1 MISRSDVFEMHKL
14 WNQGFSKRQIA
25 RQLQLDRETVAKYLV
40 NPDPAIKT
48 RITRK
53 SKLDPYRTMVEKIV
67 DQYTGVKAPVVLQRL
82 INEGFD
88 GEITIVRNLLRELRG
103 QMTSR
108 EPFIRFETGPG
119 EQIQVDW
126 GHFGN
131 LSYGSTRRK
140 LYALAVLEGH
150 SRMLYVHFSHSQQ
163 QSSLHQ
169 GLLDAFKYFGGFPR
183 EIVVDNMLT
192 AVTERVGTVIRF
204 NDAFLDFLRRFSITP
219 RACTIRAPYEKGKV
233 ENAIKYLRQNFW
245 PLREFADLTDVQNQV
260 QHWLD
265 SIANIRKHHSTGEAP
280 VKRLQGLQPLPQ
292 VLPDCRHICSLL
304 VHKDF
309 GIRFDVNVY
318 TVPPWAI
325 GKHIT
330 LKADN
335 QKVSIYLKEKLIAC
349 HNRCWDRKQ
358 RIESPTHLEQ
368 VKKIKKR
375 LLQDRQVLVFLS
387 LGEIALHFLEK
398 ITDSSLP
405 IRKNIAGLL
414 ELQDEYGE
422 SSLLYGMGKAME
434 KKLYGADYVR
444 NILYQEM
451 TPVNQHLPVRLKQED
466 LNEIRLTTPPLAEYD
481 AVAVKRRNN
490 HAK

>member
-1 MISRSDVFEMHKL
+1 MINRSDVFNMHKL
-14 WNQGFSKRQIA
+14 WDQGFTKRQIA
-25 RQLQLDRETVAKYLV
+25 EKLQLDRGTVSKYLA
-40 NPDPAIKT
+40 NPDPAI
-48 RITRK
+48 RK
-53 SKLDPYRTMVEKIV
+53 RRVKQSKLDSYRPMIEEMIEQCQT
-67 DQYTGVKAPVVLQRL
+67 VKAPVVLQRL
-82 INEGFD
+82 IEKGFD
-88 GEITIVRNLLRELRG
+88 GEITIVRDLLRKLRG
-103 QMTSR
+103 QMTNR
-108 EPFIRFETGPG
+108 EPFIRFETEPG
-119 EQIQVDW
+119 EQIQIDW
-126 GHFGN
+126 GYFGS

-169 GLLDAFKYFGGFPR
+169 GLLDAFNYFGGLPK

-219 RACTIRAPYEKGKV
+219 RACTVRAPYEKGKV
-233 ENAIKYLRQNFW
+233 ENSIKYLRQNFW
-245 PLREFADLTDVQNQV
+245 PLREFADLTDVQSQV
-260 QHWLD
+260 QHWLG
-265 SIANIRKHHSTGEAP
+265 SIANIRKHHSTGEEP
-280 VKRLQGLQPLPQ
+280 LKRLQGLQSLPE
-292 VLPDCRHICSLL
+292 VLPDCRHTCSLL

-309 GIRFDVNVY
+309 GVRFDANVY

-335 QKVSIYLKEKLIAC
+335 QKISIYHKEKLVSC
-349 HNRCWDRKQ
+349 HSRCWDRKQ
-358 RIESPTHLEQ
+358 RIESPIHLEQ
-368 VKKIKKR
+368 VKKIKKK

-387 LGEIALHFLEK
+387 LGEIALLFLEK
-398 ITDSSLP
+398 ITDSSMP
-405 IRKNIAGLL
+405 IRKNITGLL
-414 ELQDEYGE
+414 KLQDEYGE
-422 SSLLYGMGKAME
+422 SSLLYGMKKAME

-451 TPVNQHLPVRLKQED
+451 TPANQHLPVHLKQED
-466 LNEIRLTTPPLAEYD
+466 LNEIRLTTPALAEYD
-481 AVAVKRRNN
+481 AVAVKRRND

>member
-1 MISRSDVFEMHKL
+1 MINRSDVFNMHKL
-14 WNQGFSKRQIA
+14 WDQGFTKRQIA
-25 RQLQLDRETVAKYLV
+25 EKLQLDRGTVSKYLA
-40 NPDPAIKT
+40 NPDPAI
-48 RITRK
+48 RK
-53 SKLDPYRTMVEKIV
+53 RRVKQSKLDSYRPMIEEMIEQCQT
-67 DQYTGVKAPVVLQRL
+67 VKAPVVLQRL
-82 INEGFD
+82 IEKGFD
-88 GEITIVRNLLRELRG
+88 GEITIVRDLLRKLRG
-103 QMTSR
+103 QMTNR
-108 EPFIRFETGPG
+108 EPFIRFETEPG
-119 EQIQVDW
+119 EQIQIDW
-126 GHFGN
+126 GYFGS

-169 GLLDAFKYFGGFPR
+169 GLLDAFNYFGGLPK

-219 RACTIRAPYEKGKV
+219 RACTVRAPYEKGKV
-233 ENAIKYLRQNFW
+233 ENSIKYLRQNFW
-245 PLREFADLTDVQNQV
+245 PLWEFADLTDVQSQV
-260 QHWLD
+260 QHWLG
-265 SIANIRKHHSTGEAP
+265 SIANIRKHHSTGEEP
-280 VKRLQGLQPLPQ
+280 LKRLQGLQSLPE
-292 VLPDCRHICSLL
+292 VLPDCRHTCSLL

-309 GIRFDVNVY
+309 GVRFDANVY

-335 QKVSIYLKEKLIAC
+335 QKISIYHKEKLVSC
-349 HNRCWDRKQ
+349 HSRCWDRKQ
-358 RIESPTHLEQ
+358 RIESPIHLEQ
-368 VKKIKKR
+368 VKKIKKK

-387 LGEIALHFLEK
+387 LGEIALLFLEK
-398 ITDSSLP
+398 ITDSSMP
-405 IRKNIAGLL
+405 IRKNITGLL
-414 ELQDEYGE
+414 KLQDEYGE
-422 SSLLYGMGKAME
+422 SSLLYGMKKAME

-451 TPVNQHLPVRLKQED
+451 TPANQHLPVHLKQED
-466 LNEIRLTTPPLAEYD
+466 LNEIRLTTPALAEYD
-481 AVAVKRRNN
+481 AVAVKRRND

>member
-14 WNQGFSKRQIA
+14 RNQGFTKRQIA
-25 RQLQLDRETVAKYLV
+25 RQLQLDRGTVAKYLTD
-40 NPDPAIKT
+40 PDPVIKK
-48 RITRK
+48 RQAKK
-53 SKLDPYRTMVEKIV
+53 SKLDPYRGMVEKMV
-67 DQYTGVKAPVVLQRL
+67 GQYTEVKAPVVLQRL
-82 INEGFD
+82 IDKGFD

-103 QMTSR
+103 QIASR

-119 EQIQVDW
+119 EQIQIDW
-126 GHFGN
+126 GHFGS
-131 LSYGSTRRK
+131 LPYGSTRRK

-169 GLLDAFKYFGGFPR
+169 GLLEAFIYFGGLPR

-219 RACTIRAPYEKGKV
+219 RACTVRAPYEKGKV
-233 ENAIKYLRQNFW
+233 ENAIKYLRNNFW

-265 SIANIRKHHSTGEAP
+265 SIANVRKHNSTGETP
-280 VKRLQGLQPLPQ
+280 VKILQGLQPLPP
-292 VLPDCRHICSLL
+292 VLTDCRHTCSLL

-309 GIRFDVNVY
+309 GIRFDANVY

-335 QKVSIYLKEKLIAC
+335 RKVSIYLKEKLIAC

-368 VKKIKKR
+368 VKKIKRK

-387 LGEIALHFLEK
+387 LGDIALHFLEK
-398 ITDSSLP
+398 ITDLSLP

-414 ELQDEYGE
+414 KLQDEYGE
-422 SSLLYGMGKAME
+422 KSLLYGMEKAME

-481 AVAVKRRNN
+481 AVAVKRRN
-490 HAK
+490 

>member
-1 MISRSDVFEMHKL
+1 MIRRSDVFEMHKM
-14 WNQGFSKRQIA
+14 WNQGFTKRQIA
-25 RQLQLDRETVAKYLV
+25 RQLQLHRGTVAKYLA
-40 NPDPAIKT
+40 NPDPIIKK
-48 RITRK
+48 RQAKK
-53 SKLDPYRTMVEKIV
+53 SKLDPYKVMVKKMV
-67 DQYTGVKAPVVLQRL
+67 DQYPAVKAPVVLQRL
-82 INEGFD
+82 IDVGFD

-103 QMTSR
+103 EMVSR

-119 EQIQVDW
+119 EQIQIDW
-126 GHFGN
+126 GHFGS
-131 LSYGSTRRK
+131 LPYGSTRRK
-140 LYALAVLEGH
+140 LYALVVLEGH
-150 SRMLYVHFSHSQQ
+150 SRMLYVHFTHSQQ

-169 GLLDAFKYFGGFPR
+169 GLLGAFNYFGGLPS

-219 RACTIRAPYEKGKV
+219 RACTVRAPYEKGKV
-233 ENAIKYLRQNFW
+233 ENAIKYLRNNFW

-265 SIANIRKHHSTGEAP
+265 SIANVRKHHSTGETP
-280 VKRLQGLQPLPQ
+280 VKRLQGLKPLTQ
-292 VLPDCRHICSLL
+292 VLPDCRYTCSLL

-309 GIRFDVNVY
+309 GIRFDANVY

-335 QKVSIYLKEKLIAC
+335 RKVSIYLKEKLIAC

-358 RIESPTHLEQ
+358 RIESQAHLEQ

-387 LGEIALHFLEK
+387 LGDIALHFLEK
-398 ITDSSLP
+398 ITDLSLP

-414 ELQDEYGE
+414 KLQDEYGE
-422 SSLLYGMGKAME
+422 SSLLYGIGKAME
-434 KKLYGADYVR
+434 KKLYSADYVR

>member
-14 WNQGFSKRQIA
+14 RNQGFTKRQIA
-25 RQLQLDRETVAKYLV
+25 RQLQLDRGTVAKYLTD
-40 NPDPAIKT
+40 PDPVIKK
-48 RITRK
+48 RQAKK
-53 SKLDPYRTMVEKIV
+53 SKLDPYRGMVEKMV
-67 DQYTGVKAPVVLQRL
+67 GQYTEVKAPVVLQRL
-82 INEGFD
+82 IDKGFD

-103 QMTSR
+103 QIASR

-119 EQIQVDW
+119 EQIQIDW
-126 GHFGN
+126 GHFGS
-131 LSYGSTRRK
+131 LPYGSTRRK

-169 GLLDAFKYFGGFPR
+169 GLLEAFIYFGGLPR

-219 RACTIRAPYEKGKV
+219 RACTVRAPYEKGKV
-233 ENAIKYLRQNFW
+233 ENAIKYLRNNFW

-265 SIANIRKHHSTGEAP
+265 SIANVRKHNSTGETP
-280 VKRLQGLQPLPQ
+280 VKILQGLQPLPP
-292 VLPDCRHICSLL
+292 VLTDCRHTCSLL

-309 GIRFDVNVY
+309 GIRFDANVY

-335 QKVSIYLKEKLIAC
+335 RKVSIYLKEKLIAC

-368 VKKIKKR
+368 VKKIKRK

-387 LGEIALHFLEK
+387 LGDIALHFLEK
-398 ITDSSLP
+398 ITDLSLP

-414 ELQDEYGE
+414 KLQDEYGE
-422 SSLLYGMGKAME
+422 KSLLYGMEKAME

>member
-1 MISRSDVFEMHKL
+1 
-14 WNQGFSKRQIA
+14 
-25 RQLQLDRETVAKYLV
+25 
-40 NPDPAIKT
+40 
-48 RITRK
+48 
-53 SKLDPYRTMVEKIV
+53 
-67 DQYTGVKAPVVLQRL
+67 
-82 INEGFD
+82 
-88 GEITIVRNLLRELRG
+88 
-103 QMTSR
+103 
-108 EPFIRFETGPG
+108 
-119 EQIQVDW
+119 
-126 GHFGN
+126 
-131 LSYGSTRRK
+131 
-140 LYALAVLEGH
+140 
-150 SRMLYVHFSHSQQ
+150 
-163 QSSLHQ
+163 
-169 GLLDAFKYFGGFPR
+169 
-183 EIVVDNMLT
+183 MLT

-219 RACTIRAPYEKGKV
+219 RACTVRAPYEKGKV

-265 SIANIRKHHSTGEAP
+265 SIANVRKHHSTGEEP
-280 VKRLQGLQPLPQ
+280 VKRLQGLKSLPE
-292 VLPDCRHICSLL
+292 VLPDCRHSCSLL

-309 GIRFDVNVY
+309 GVRFDANVY

-335 QKVSIYLKEKLIAC
+335 QKIFIYHKEKLVAC

-387 LGEIALHFLEK
+387 LGDIALHFLEK
-398 ITDSSLP
+398 ITDSSMP

-414 ELQDEYGE
+414 KLQDEYGE
-422 SSLLYGMGKAME
+422 SSLLYAMKKAME